1 MVVRTVCIA
10 ALFLLAGPAAALA
23 AGPSITHRDVSF
35 DGRSTAA
42 LSGATKPFDMLGVH
56 WRGAG
61 AVEFRTRSLA
71 GTWSAWHR
79 AAPEAED
86 LPDAGREKR
95 RAGWHLGNPW
105 WTGWSDRFE
114 LRTHGRVT
122 LARAWLISSSAA
134 RIPLRRVSIAGSPRI
149 ITRQG
154 WAANEKI
161 RRAAPRYA
169 PLLQIAIVHHT
180 AGGTGSGPEDS
191 AAIVRG
197 IELYHVKANGWN
209 DIGYNF
215 LVDRWG
221 QVFEGR
227 YGGMTQNVIG
237 AHAEGFNTGSAGIAL
252 IGTYSSKK
260 PSKAAEAA
268 LEKLLAW
275 RLDVGHLDPASSAM
289 IPSGGNPRFR
299 VGEGVF
305 LRAISGHRDTG
316 FTSCP
321 GNALYARLAALT
333 EVAAT
338 TGLPKLYEAS
348 ARGALGKIVRFA
360 ARLSQPLAWTVT
372 ISSFSGTRV
381 AGKSGVGDRV
391 AWSWNSAGMAAGR
404 YTWTIEA
411 ANVRPAQGVIGKAK
425 PVVPPPPPPPPLPLL
440 SGVTVTPD
448 VVSPDEDGYAD
459 LPTVHYRLGRAS
471 RVTVTL
477 DDEYGLPAATLVL
490 NDHETAGKRAL
501 PWLLDAVPD
510 GRYTVVVSVR
520 ADTGQTARQTADLTV
535 MRAIGWARAD
545 PSSFSPDGDGVD
557 DTILFSFTATKG
569 VQVAVEVRAAGR
581 PLALVASAWFEA
593 GPHAIAWDGL
603 LPSGAIAPGSYELW
617 VTASDEI
624 GTISEVVPFAV
635 TQRPG

>member
-1 MVVRTVCIA
+1 MRTVWIA
-10 ALFLLAGPAAALA
+10 ALFLLAAPAAALA
-23 AGPSITHRDVSF
+23 ADPSITHRDVPF
-35 DGRSTAA
+35 GGRSTAA

-61 AVEFRTRSLA
+61 TVEFRTRSLA
-71 GTWSAWHR
+71 GRWSAWHR

-86 LPDAGREKR
+86 LPDAGSEQR

-134 RIPLRRVSIAGSPRI
+134 RIPLRRVSIAGSPQI

-169 PLLQIAIVHHT
+169 PVLRLAVVHHT

-227 YGGMTQNVIG
+227 FGGMTQNVIG
-237 AHAEGFNTGSAGIAL
+237 AHAEGFNTGAVGIAL
-252 IGTYSSKK
+252 IGTYSSTK

-275 RLDVGHLDPASSAM
+275 RLDVAHVDPASSGDHPVGRQPAL
-289 IPSGGNPRFR
+289 PGRARACTCARSPGTATRASRR
-299 VGEGVF
+299 V
-305 LRAISGHRDTG
+305 
-316 FTSCP
+316 P
-321 GNALYARLAALT
+321 GNALYARLGALT

-338 TGLPKLYEAS
+338 TGLPKLYEPS
-348 ARGALGKIVRFA
+348 VRGALGKVVRFA

-372 ISSFSGTRV
+372 VTASDGTRV
-381 AGKSGVGDRV
+381 AGKIGSRRPDRV
-391 AWSWNSAGMAAGR
+391 ELEQRRARVRPVHVDDRGCERPAGAGR
-404 YTWTIEA
+404 DRQGQDPPR
-411 ANVRPAQGVIGKAK
+411 RPR
-425 PVVPPPPPPPPLPLL
+425 PRHRRL
-440 SGVTVTPD
+440 SF
-448 VVSPDEDGYAD
+448 
-459 LPTVHYRLGRAS
+459 RAS
-471 RVTVTL
+471 
-477 DDEYGLPAATLVL
+477 
-490 NDHETAGKRAL
+490 
-501 PWLLDAVPD
+501 
-510 GRYTVVVSVR
+510 
-520 ADTGQTARQTADLTV
+520 
-535 MRAIGWARAD
+535 
-545 PSSFSPDGDGVD
+545 PSHPRPSHP
-557 DTILFSFTATKG
+557 TRTATRTCQPSATG
-569 VQVAVEVRAAGR
+569 SGR
-581 PLALVASAWFEA
+581 RLA
-593 GPHAIAWDGL
+593 
-603 LPSGAIAPGSYELW
+603 
-617 VTASDEI
+617 
-624 GTISEVVPFAV
+624 
-635 TQRPG
+635 